1 MLKNNG
7 DKNIKRKGGKRR
19 EEGEK
24 QGRKRRKRNI
34 Y

>member
-7 DKNIKRKGGKRR
+7 DKNIKRKGGERR